1 MGYYI
6 LKHFKRGDWITNHC
20 GSLKSF
26 WPRRN
31 VLYKEGPPKE
41 TEKYSVD
48 ELINQGIVGIYLE
61 EDVVDYYS
69 LNQVYPKQ
77 YKYNEPA

>member
-1 MGYYI
+1 MFFI
-6 LKHFKRGDWITNHC
+6 KKD
-20 GSLKSF
+20 
-26 WPRRN
+26 
-31 VLYKEGPPKE
+31 PPPKKKE